1 MRAADS
7 KPENYPNHLNISVL
21 GLAWTSQSQIT
32 SSLGFQG
39 EDLNL
44 PSQGSFMRAS
54 RIPTVT
60 NLITL
65 QNIWMLM
72 PSHLVLLVAN

>member
-32 SSLGFQG
+32 SSLGFQR

-72 PSHLVLLVAN
+72 PSHLVLLIAN

>member
-7 KPENYPNHLNISVL
+7 KPENYPNHLNISAL

-32 SSLGFQG
+32 SSLGFQR

-72 PSHLVLLVAN
+72 PSHLVLLIAN